1 MTSPGAAAVR
11 RLAFGAAALTLVA
24 VAAGCAAPG
33 PADLSA
39 VSDAVTDAVEQTGFD
54 VRTVAVR
61 TQSPGLPTAT
71 SLTVAVYVETG
82 DAAPLAPAVDAALD
96 AAWHSSPPEPD
107 AGVTLFFFEGEPVE
121 GSEFEW
127 RDNTVVDLTDA
138 GLELD
143 LLVSGRSGRI
153 SVDAGT
159 LAERY
164 GPRS

>member
-1 MTSPGAAAVR
+1 VPTSAFR
-11 RLAFGAAALTLVA
+11 RWSWGAAALTIVA
-24 VAAGCAAPG
+24 VASGCTG
-33 PADLSA
+33 PTDLSPVVDEVRA
-39 VSDAVTDAVEQTGFD
+39 AVEDTGFE
-54 VRTVAVR
+54 VNTVAVR
-61 TQSPGLPTAT
+61 TQAPGLPTAT
-71 SLTVAVYVETG
+71 QLTVAVYVAAG
-82 DAAPLAPAVDAALD
+82 DVAPLAPAVDAALD
-96 AAWHSSPPEPD
+96 AAWHSSPDEPD

-138 GLELD
+138 GVELD

-153 SVDAGT
+153 TVNAGT